1 MQTCYANTQMMA
13 WDDIRFVLAI
23 QRCGSLSAA
32 ARSLSV
38 NQTTVGRRL
47 ALLEESLQTRIF
59 THDGRRYQLTRA
71 GERMLPHVERMEA
84 EALALERDCVGQD
97 RALSGSVSLTG
108 PDAFS
113 VVVLVPLLKEFR
125 RRYPEIDLE
134 LTCEERALDL
144 RRREA
149 DLALR
154 VSRPS
159 EGSLVARK
167 VAPFALGLYASK
179 TYLER
184 RGAPKSSE
192 LSKHDFVIVNRE
204 QATSTR
210 WLQRRAG
217 DARVMLRTNSTLA
230 QVAAVVAGF
239 GLGLLPCYL
248 AAGQPSLVR
257 LLPRDATS
265 MSSLWLVT
273 HRDLQRA
280 ARVRALSDHLFHALR
295 PLHPALAGR
304 TTLEA

>member
-1 MQTCYANTQMMA
+1 MIG
-13 WDDIRFVLAI
+13 WDDVRFMLAI
-23 QRCGSLSAA
+23 QRFGSLSAA

-47 ALLEESLQTRIF
+47 ALLEESLQTRVF

-84 EALALERDCVGQD
+84 EALALERDCLGQD
-97 RALSGSVSLTG
+97 RALSGSVLLTG

-113 VVVLVPLLKEFR
+113 VVVLVPLLKAFR
-125 RRYPEIDLE
+125 RRFPEIDLE
-134 LTCEERALDL
+134 LSSEERTLDL

-154 VSRPS
+154 VSRPR

-179 TYLER
+179 AYLEQ
-184 RGAPKSSE
+184 RGSPKSSE
-192 LSKHDFVIVNRE
+192 LSKHDFVVVNRE

-217 DARVMLRTNSTLA
+217 DARVVLRTNSTLA
-230 QVAAVVAGF
+230 QVAAVVAGL
-239 GLGLLPCYL
+239 GLGLVPCYL
-248 AAGQPSLVR
+248 AARQASLVR

-280 ARVRALSDHLFHALR
+280 ARVRALSDHLFRGLR
-295 PLHPALAGR
+295 PLHAALAGGAI
-304 TTLEA
+304 LED